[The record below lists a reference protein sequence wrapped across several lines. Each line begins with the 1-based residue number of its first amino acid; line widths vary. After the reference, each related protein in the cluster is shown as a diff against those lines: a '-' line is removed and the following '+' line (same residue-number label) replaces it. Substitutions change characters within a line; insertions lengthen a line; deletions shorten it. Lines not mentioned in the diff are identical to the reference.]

1 MSTSKRTLLY
11 GFLLLGIGLNV
22 LIWTLLL
29 LRGPGTLTVSFLDV
43 GQGDAIL
50 IESPSGVDF
59 LIDGGRDRSVLRE
72 VGKRLGPFDR
82 TIDIVLATHPD
93 ADHIGGLS
101 ELFARYDVDYY
112 FSPGIES
119 DTTPAQALTASV
131 ENEKEV
137 QIVEARRGQ
146 RITLGNGIYADVL
159 FPDRDVS
166 TLETNTG
173 SVVLRLVYG
182 ETSFLLSGDAPN
194 SIEDWLVRLDGNAL
208 QSDVLKAGHHGS
220 RTSTSESWIA
230 AVDPTFVV
238 ISAGKDNSYGHPHQE
253 VAERINASGAQ
264 TISTLGTGTKIFK
277 SDGETIR
284 TP

>member
-1 MSTSKRTLLY
+1 MRRRSFLY
-11 GFLLLGIGLNV
+11 GCLFVFVGLN
-22 LIWTLLL
+22 LLVWGIL
-29 LRGPGTLTVSFLDV
+29 FFSKTDDLVVSFLDV

-50 IESPSGVDF
+50 IETPSGVDL

-101 ELFARYDVDYY
+101 EVFKRYDIDY
-112 FSPGIES
+112 FLSPGIDS
-119 DTTPAQALTASV
+119 DTTPAQALTTFVQA
-131 ENEKEV
+131 EKEV
-137 QIVEARRGQ
+137 QVVEARRGQ
-146 RITLGNGIYADVL
+146 RIMLGNAIYADVL

-173 SVVLRLVYG
+173 SIILRLVYG
-182 ETSFLLSGDAPN
+182 ETSFLLSGDAP
-194 SIEDWLVRLDGNAL
+194 SSVEDWLVRLDGSAL

-220 RTSTSESWIA
+220 RTSTSESWINT
-230 AVDPTFVV
+230 VDPDFVV

-253 VAERINASGAQ
+253 VLERINTSGARV
-264 TISTLGTGTKIFK
+264 ISTLGTGTKIFK
-277 SDGETIR
+277 SDGKTVR